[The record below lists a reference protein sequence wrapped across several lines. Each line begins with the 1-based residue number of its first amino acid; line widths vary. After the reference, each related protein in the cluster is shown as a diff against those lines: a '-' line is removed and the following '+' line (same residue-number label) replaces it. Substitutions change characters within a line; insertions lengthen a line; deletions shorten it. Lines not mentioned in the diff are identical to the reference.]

1 MVKGKQSTFK
11 GQSQFDDQAS
21 PKIKSKGSPSENV
34 EEQNLPRSMRIK
46 GYLLFFILGKF
57 I

>member
-1 MVKGKQSTFK
+1 MFKGKQSTFK